1 MLHLQVYVCRNLPEL
16 VSEDFCSNVDL
27 SQYQWIHFEV
37 LFVFWSGNGLGMDW
51 EWTGNGLGM
60 GWEWAGNDWEWAGNG
75 LGMDWEWAG
84 NELGMGWE

>member
-37 LFVFWSGNGLGMDW
+37 LFVFWAGNGLGMDW

-60 GWEWAGNDWEWAGNG
+60 GWEWAGNGLGIGWEWV
-75 LGMDWEWAG
+75 G
-84 NELGMGWE
+84 NEPGID